1 MINKI
6 KNIDKVTKIGL
17 TIVILFI
24 VPLITSIT
32 YKVVITQNIIFQIM
46 TNKDIVLT
54 ALNKYL
60 IEISTK
66 NEIHNFDTIEKT
78 ENLINYIK

>member
-1 MINKI
+1 
-6 KNIDKVTKIGL
+6 
-17 TIVILFI
+17 
-24 VPLITSIT
+24 
-32 YKVVITQNIIFQIM
+32 M

-60 IEISTK
+60 IELSTK

-78 ENLINYIK
+78 ENLIKI

>member
-1 MINKI
+1 
-6 KNIDKVTKIGL
+6 
-17 TIVILFI
+17 
-24 VPLITSIT
+24 
-32 YKVVITQNIIFQIM
+32 M

>member
-1 MINKI
+1 
-6 KNIDKVTKIGL
+6 
-17 TIVILFI
+17 
-24 VPLITSIT
+24 
-32 YKVVITQNIIFQIM
+32 M
-46 TNKDIVLT
+46 TNKEIVLI

-78 ENLINYIK
+78 QNLISTLK

>member
-1 MINKI
+1 
-6 KNIDKVTKIGL
+6 
-17 TIVILFI
+17 
-24 VPLITSIT
+24 
-32 YKVVITQNIIFQIM
+32 M

-60 IEISTK
+60 IELSTK

-78 ENLINYIK
+78 QNLIKTLK

>member
-1 MINKI
+1 
-6 KNIDKVTKIGL
+6 
-17 TIVILFI
+17 
-24 VPLITSIT
+24 
-32 YKVVITQNIIFQIM
+32 M
-46 TNKDIVLT
+46 TNKEIVLT

-78 ENLINYIK
+78 QNLITYISLDIQTNFK

>member
-1 MINKI
+1 
-6 KNIDKVTKIGL
+6 
-17 TIVILFI
+17 
-24 VPLITSIT
+24 
-32 YKVVITQNIIFQIM
+32 M
-46 TNKDIVLT
+46 TNKEIVLT

-78 ENLINYIK
+78 QNLINYIKK

>member
-32 YKVVITQNIIFQIM
+32 YKVVTTQNIIFQIM
-46 TNKDIVLT
+46 TNKEIVLI

-66 NEIHNFDTIEKT
+66 NEIHNLDTIQKI
-78 ENLINYIK
+78 ENLINYLK

>member
-1 MINKI
+1 
-6 KNIDKVTKIGL
+6 
-17 TIVILFI
+17 
-24 VPLITSIT
+24 
-32 YKVVITQNIIFQIM
+32 M
-46 TNKDIVLT
+46 TNKEIVLT

-78 ENLINYIK
+78 ENLITYISLDIQTNFK